1 MKDYYKILGVSRDV
15 TQAELKKRFR
25 KLAIKKHPDVN
36 KSPDAHQEFIEIME
50 AYEILSNQILRNEVD
65 SFDSTKKDE
74 EKSYQSENWE
84 KYYSDIKDRSRYYAY
99 SSLENFKKDFKEGV
113 NEYKTVMK
121 DASFNFLWF
130 ILFIIVFSLIMSL
143 LF

>member
-74 EKSYQSENWE
+74 EESYQSENWE
-84 KYYSDIKDRSRYYAY
+84 KYYSDIKDRSRHYAY